1 MTGLLVLDH
10 GWWLASRAAG
20 IVAILL
26 LSASLLLGLLLA
38 TKTAPARWRARLGT
52 AHERLSLVAL
62 AALAA
67 HGAFLLGDAWLHP
80 GLAGVTVPFAMDYRP
95 LFTGLGVVAGYLAL
109 ALSLSYYARR
119 HVGARRW
126 RSAHRFIPVAWGL
139 AAIHVLG
146 AGSDAGSAWLQ
157 APIVLTFVLGGGL
170 LGLRIARTR
179 SRAAAR
185 PAAAPGSAVRV
196 PA

>member
-1 MTGLLVLDH
+1 MTGLLAVDH

-38 TKTAPARWRARLGT
+38 TRTAPARWRARLGT

-80 GLAGVTVPFAMDYRP
+80 GPAGLLVPFAMDYRP
-95 LFTGLGVVAGYLAL
+95 AFTGLGVLAGYLAV
-109 ALSLSYYARR
+109 ALSVSYYARSR
-119 HVGARRW
+119 MGARRW

-157 APIVLTFVLGGGL
+157 APIVLTFVVGGGL
-170 LGLRIARTR
+170 LGVRVARTR
-179 SRAAAR
+179 ARPGARPVSPPERAA
-185 PAAAPGSAVRV
+185 RV

>member
-1 MTGLLVLDH
+1 VTGLLVVDH

-38 TKTAPARWRARLGT
+38 TRTAPARWRPRLGT

-62 AALAA
+62 GALAA

-80 GLAGVTVPFAMDYRP
+80 GAAGLLVPFAMDYRP
-95 LFTGLGVVAGYLAL
+95 FFTGLGVLAGYLAV
-109 ALSLSYYARR
+109 ALGLSYYARR
-119 HVGARRW
+119 RVGARRW
-126 RSAHRFIPVAWGL
+126 RSAHRFIPVAWAL

-146 AGSDAGSAWLQ
+146 AGTDAGSAWLQ
-157 APIVLTFVLGGGL
+157 APIVLTAVLGGGL
-170 LGLRIARTR
+170 LAVRLARPRLRAGARR
-179 SRAAAR
+179 APEGSARAAA
-185 PAAAPGSAVRV
+185 
-196 PA
+196 